1 MKINQREAKIQ
12 AMIEEA
18 NKLGLDLSEDLI
30 RKVVIG
36 LGPAVFRKASELVSC
51 SQPKELE
58 TIRENFLKKK
68 LGLTNLS
75 DEELDK
81 AIEEVCEILGKSNR
95 AKKRVHFYALL
106 IKKFNKE
113 DEYQPN

>member
-1 MKINQREAKIQ
+1 MNQREAKIK

-18 NKLGLDLSEDLI
+18 HKLGLDISDELI
-30 RKVVIG
+30 EKVVIG
-36 LGPAVFRKASELVSC
+36 LGPSVYKKASELVSC

-68 LGLTNLS
+68 LGLDLS

-81 AIEEVCEILGKSNR
+81 AIEEVCETLGKSNR

-106 IKKFNKE
+106 VKKFNKE
-113 DEYQPN
+113 DIYNK

>member
-1 MKINQREAKIQ
+1 MNQREAKIQ

-18 NKLGLDLSEDLI
+18 KKLGLDLSDELI
-30 RKVVIG
+30 EKVVVG
-36 LGPAVFRKASELVSC
+36 LGPSVYKKASELVSC

-68 LGLTNLS
+68 LGLTLS
-75 DEELDK
+75 DEVLDA
-81 AIEEVCEILGKSNR
+81 AIKEVCEILGSSNR

-106 IKKFNKE
+106 VKKFNKE
-113 DEYQPN
+113 DIYDK